1 MGLRIGCPVCRSRL
15 TIDLQ
20 SGLVYCK
27 ECGYQPIREWQ
38 NLPPAEARIQLH
50 PLTLKG
56 QTKAKGKMIEC
67 PNCGGDDLEPVPG
80 QSMIH
85 CPTCGTKYPIKA
97 YKSKLSSKISHTEKS
112 LRAVL
117 MERYGKAVQWDVTG
131 RVMDCTSCG
140 AQSIIPPEDLNE
152 RCPFCDSQFVIVHD
166 DEGKLDAPTKIIP
179 FKITAPKAR
188 SLVDEKINSSLSRFL
203 HDKIAR
209 VTGSPV
215 FLPFWVFEV
224 TTEVRWRYPQGIVAS
239 GMESFVHT
247 SDPIYAAIANQDI
260 VPHLLPYDLSEL
272 RDYEPG
278 YLAGIRAQLYQI
290 DMVQAATPIVKKAV
304 EQAQKEV
311 KSKRPRTIS
320 AYSNSAAEFPQRA
333 YLNIETYVPRVAY
346 EFMLLPIWVILLH
359 EADNDIRRALVNGQT
374 GEVYVDGFSL
384 WGRSQN
390 GQ

>member
-15 TIDLQ
+15 TIDLH

-56 QTKAKGKMIEC
+56 QTKAKGEMIEC

-80 QSMIH
+80 QAMIH
-85 CPTCGTKYPIKA
+85 CPTCNTKYPIKT
-97 YKSKLSSKISHTEKS
+97 YKSKSSSKIPHTEKS

-140 AQSIIPPEDLNE
+140 AQSIVPPEDLNE

-247 SDPIYAAIANQDI
+247 SDPVYAAIANQDI

-272 RDYEPG
+272 RNYEPG
-278 YLAGIRAQLYQI
+278 YLAGIRAQLCQI

-304 EQAQKEV
+304 EQAKRAV
-311 KSKRPRTIS
+311 KSKRPRSIS

-346 EFMLLPIWVILLH
+346 EFMLLPIWVILLR
-359 EADNDIRRALVNGQT
+359 ETDDDIRRALVNGQT

-390 GQ
+390 E

>member
-15 TIDLQ
+15 TIDLR

-97 YKSKLSSKISHTEKS
+97 YKSKSSNKIPHAEKS

-117 MERYGKAVQWDVTG
+117 MERYGKVVQWDVTG

-140 AQSIIPPEDLNE
+140 AQSIMPPEDLNE

-188 SLVDEKINSSLSRFL
+188 SLVDAKINSSLSRFL

-224 TTEVRWRYPQGIVAS
+224 TTEVHWRYPQGIVAP
-239 GMESFVHT
+239 GMESFVHP
-247 SDPIYAAIANQDI
+247 SEPVYAAIANQDI
-260 VPHLLPYDLSEL
+260 VPHLLPYDLTEL
-272 RDYEPG
+272 CDYEPG
-278 YLAGIRAQLYQI
+278 YLAGIRAQLCQI
-290 DMVQAATPIVKKAV
+290 DMVQAVTPIVKKAV
-304 EQAQKEV
+304 EQAKKEV
-311 KSKRPRTIS
+311 KSKRPRSIS
-320 AYSNSAAEFPQRA
+320 AYSNSAAEFPRRA

-346 EFMLLPIWVILLH
+346 EFILLPIWVILLH
-359 EADNDIRRALVNGQT
+359 EADDDIRRALVNGQT